1 MKKQYIISEN
11 QLKYLVEGLLNE
23 TPTVDYSFE
32 GYGYDHGKVFFNGA
46 KKLRPLEGELEDDTL
61 KIRLFDKQNK
71 QFVFD
76 IQDVNFAKN
85 KDLTPYVSQDK
96 FIEKYGRKGDLT
108 FNITDNEINK
118 AYQQAVFTAL
128 EELYGKTDNWDS
140 KSGRGPSGKGGIVKL
155 YQIGDFVEEMIAEL
169 EEKGIEIPEELLGNL
184 EGGDWSIMNYFDTQP
199 KIRAKIIDEYKLKN
213 NLNKILNLK
222 DFKEWIKE
230 NKALLFQDESSLKQF
245 VEMNKQSYV
254 AGLKNEIKAY
264 RYVRTLIAD
273 KPDYKLS
280 SLNLPGSPKDRS
292 LGIDFSIF
300 ENGEEIMKFQA
311 KPFNGYNTEE
321 LERGKIL
328 YTVKS
333 YNISNLSRLNVDRF
347 IFTSYNTKGVIIFKN
362 KNNNK
367 EYFKI
372 VNDTIT
378 FNYPPTSYD
387 PNF

>member
-1 MKKQYIISEN
+1 MEILITEN

-32 GYGYDHGKVFFNGA
+32 GYGYDHGKVYFNGA
-46 KKLRPLEGELEDDTL
+46 KKLRPLEGELENDTL

-71 QFVFD
+71 EFVFD
-76 IQDVNFAKN
+76 IQDINFAKN

-96 FIEKYGRKGDLT
+96 FIEKYGRKGDST
-108 FNITDNEINK
+108 FNITDDQINNT
-118 AYQQAVFTAL
+118 YREAVFTAL
-128 EELYGKTDNWDS
+128 KELYEKTDNWDS
-140 KSGRGPSGKGGIVKL
+140 ESGRGPSGKGGIVNL
-155 YQIGDFVEEMIAEL
+155 YKIGDFVKEMIEDFNK
-169 EEKGIEIPEELLGNL
+169 KGIPIPQELLDNL

-199 KIRAKIIDEYKLKN
+199 KIRTKIIDEYKLKN

-222 DFKEWIKE
+222 DFKEWIITNKE
-230 NKALLFQDESSLKQF
+230 LLFQNEGSLKEF
-245 VEMNKQSYV
+245 VKMNKQSYV
-254 AGLKNEIKAY
+254 AGLRNEMKAY
-264 RYVRTLIAD
+264 GYVRTQIPD
-273 KPDYKLS
+273 KSDYKLS
-280 SLNLPGSPKDRS
+280 SLNLPGSPKDRAF
-292 LGIDFSIF
+292 GIDFSIF
-300 ENGEEIMKFQA
+300 KNGREIITFQA
-311 KPFNGYNTEE
+311 KPFKEYEIKE
-321 LERGKIL
+321 LESGKIL

-347 IFTSYNTKGVIIFKN
+347 IFTSYNTKGVIIFEN